1 VFSENVMPVY
11 SCRVGRADGTVSV
24 ERIEAESA
32 ERATA
37 RLQELGYLIFSVR
50 PRLTEWSRLAGQS
63 TRFGLQ
69 EFLIFNQ
76 ELSALLKAGIPILR
90 TLDLLIDRAAQ
101 PGFRDALTQ
110 VRDLVKG
117 GASLSEAMGRFPKFF
132 SDLYVAS
139 LRSGE
144 QTGHVVEVIARHI
157 AFLRRMHAIKAKV
170 RSAMAYPMFLVAVGL
185 VVITFL
191 MLYVVPSFADVYKD
205 AKVELPLLTRGFLAF
220 VQVVRHQGFWLLGG
234 IVVTAVALRVV
245 IATARARTWW
255 HQWLLRLPV
264 VGRIVRLHYLIGMTR
279 TLAMTLQSGIPL
291 VAALRMVQASA
302 TNSFFITGVAR
313 VTDAVVGGSGLAK
326 AMERAQLL
334 PRMSVEMIEIGETAG
349 ALPEMLNEVSEFHE
363 GELDRLLNRLMTW
376 IEPAVLLIMGGLV
389 AIIVIAMYLPIF
401 YLAGTIQ

>member
-1 VFSENVMPVY
+1 MPVY
-11 SCRVGRADGTVSV
+11 TCRVGRADGTVTV

-50 PRLTEWSRLAGQS
+50 PRLAEWSKLAGRS

-90 TLDLLIDRAAQ
+90 SLDLLIDRSVH
-101 PGFRDALTQ
+101 PGFRETLTQ
-110 VRDLVKG
+110 VRELVKG
-117 GASLSEAMGRFPKFF
+117 GASLSEAMSRFPAYF

-144 QTGHVVEVIARHI
+144 QTGHVVDVIARHLG
-157 AFLRRMHAIKAKV
+157 FLRRMAAIKGKV
-170 RSAMAYPMFLVAVGL
+170 RSAMAYPIFLVSVGL

-191 MLYVVPSFADVYKD
+191 MLYVVPSFADVYRD
-205 AKVELPLLTRGFLAF
+205 AKVELPLLTRVFLDF
-220 VQVVRHQGFWLLGG
+220 VHVVRHQGLWVLGG
-234 IVVTAVALRVV
+234 MVLLAVTVRFVVMKMQ
-245 IATARARTWW
+245 ARAWW
-255 HQWLLRLPV
+255 HRWLLRLPV
-264 VGRIVRLHYLIGMTR
+264 IGRAMRLHYLIGMTR

-291 VAALRMVQASA
+291 VTALRMVQASS
-302 TNSFFITGVAR
+302 TNLVFTTGVAQ
-313 VTDAVVGGSGLAK
+313 VTEAVVGGSGLAQ
-326 AMERAQLL
+326 AMGRAKLL

-349 ALPEMLNEVSEFHE
+349 ALPDMLNEVSEFHE
-363 GELDRLLNRLMTW
+363 GELDRLLSRLMTW
-376 IEPAVLLIMGGLV
+376 IEPTILLFMGGLV

>member
-1 VFSENVMPVY
+1 MMPVY
-11 SCRVGRADGTVSV
+11 SCRVGRSDGTVTV

-50 PRLTEWSRLAGQS
+50 PRLPEWSRLAGRS
-63 TRFGLQ
+63 THFGVQ

-90 TLDLLIDRAAQ
+90 TLDLLIDRAGHQ
-101 PGFRDALTQ
+101 NFRDALTQ

-117 GASLSEAMGRFPKFF
+117 GAALSEAMSRFPRYF

-170 RSAMAYPMFLVAVGL
+170 RSAMAYPMFLVSVGF
-185 VVITFL
+185 VVISFL
-191 MLYVVPSFADVYKD
+191 LLYVVPSFAEVYRD

-220 VQVVRHQGFWLLGG
+220 VQLMRHQGLWVLGA
-234 IVVTAVALRVV
+234 IVALAVGLRFV
-245 IATARARTWW
+245 ISRAETRTWW
-255 HQWLLRLPV
+255 HRWLLRMPV
-264 VGRIVRLHYLIGMTR
+264 IGRAVRLHYLIGMTR

-291 VAALRMVQASA
+291 VASLRMAQASS
-302 TNSFFITGVAR
+302 TNLFFTHGVAQ
-313 VTDAVVGGSGLAK
+313 VTEAVVSGSGLAK
-326 AMERAQLL
+326 AMERAKLL

-349 ALPEMLNEVSEFHE
+349 ALPEMLNEISEFHE
-363 GELDRLLNRLMTW
+363 GELDRLLNRFMTW
-376 IEPAVLLIMGGLV
+376 IEPTILIIMGGLV
-389 AIIVIAMYLPIF
+389 ALIVIAMYLPIF

>member
-1 VFSENVMPVY
+1 MPVY
-11 SCRVGRADGTVSV
+11 SCRVGRADGTVTV

-50 PRLTEWSRLAGQS
+50 PRFTDWSGLTSRS

-90 TLDLLIDRAAQ
+90 TLDLLIDRSVH

-117 GASLSEAMGRFPKFF
+117 GASLSEAMGRFPVYF

-144 QTGHVVEVIARHI
+144 QTGHVVEVIARHL
-157 AFLRRMHAIKAKV
+157 AFLRRMAAVKGKV
-170 RSAMAYPMFLVAVGL
+170 RSAMAYPIFLVSVGL

-191 MLYVVPSFADVYKD
+191 MLYVVPSFAEVYRD
-205 AKVELPLLTRGFLAF
+205 ARVELPLLTRVFLAF
-220 VQVVRHQGFWLLGG
+220 VQVVRHQGLWVLGG
-234 IVVTAVALRVV
+234 IALLAVIMRVV
-245 IATARARTWW
+245 VRKAQARTWW
-255 HQWLLRLPV
+255 HRWLLRVPV
-264 VGRIVRLHYLIGMTR
+264 LGRAVRLHYLVGMTR

-291 VAALRMVQASA
+291 VAALRMVQASS
-302 TNSFFITGVAR
+302 TNLIFTTGVAQ
-313 VTDAVVGGSGLAK
+313 VTEAVVSGSGLAQAIGRVK
-326 AMERAQLL
+326 LL

-349 ALPEMLNEVSEFHE
+349 ALPDMLNEVSEFHE
-363 GELDRLLNRLMTW
+363 GELDRLLSRLMTW
-376 IEPAVLLIMGGLV
+376 IEPTILLIMGGLV

>member
-1 VFSENVMPVY
+1 MPVY

-63 TRFGLQ
+63 TRFGVQ

-144 QTGHVVEVIARHI
+144 QTGHMVEVIARHI

-170 RSAMAYPMFLVAVGL
+170 RSAMAYPMFLVSVGI

-191 MLYVVPSFADVYKD
+191 MFYVVPSFADVYRD

-220 VQVVRHQGFWLLGG
+220 VQVVRHQGLWFLGG
-234 IVVTAVALRVV
+234 IVVAAVALRIV
-245 IATARARTWW
+245 IATAQARTWW

-264 VGRIVRLHYLIGMTR
+264 IGRTVRLHYVIGMTR

-376 IEPAVLLIMGGLV
+376 IEPTILLIMGGLV
-389 AIIVIAMYLPIF
+389 ALIVIAMYLPIF

>member
-1 VFSENVMPVY
+1 MPVY

-24 ERIEAESA
+24 ERIEAESE

-90 TLDLLIDRAAQ
+90 TLALLIDRAAH
-101 PGFRDALTQ
+101 PGFRDVLTQ

-144 QTGHVVEVIARHI
+144 HTGHLVEVIARHI

-170 RSAMAYPMFLVAVGL
+170 RSAMAYPMFLVLVGL

-191 MLYVVPSFADVYKD
+191 MFYVVPSFADVYRD
-205 AKVELPLLTRGFLAF
+205 AKVELPLLTRGFLGF
-220 VQVVRHQGFWLLGG
+220 VRVVRHQGLWLLGG
-234 IVVTAVALRVV
+234 IAVTAVAFRFV
-245 IATARARTWW
+245 IATDWARMWW

-264 VGRIVRLHYLIGMTR
+264 VGRAVRLHYVIGMTR

-302 TNSFFITGVAR
+302 TNAFFINGVAR

-376 IEPAVLLIMGGLV
+376 IEPTILLIMGGLV